1 MLTGVERM
9 SEIYGDVYFF
19 INFSMDMICLYLVG
33 TILRLKI
40 KISGL
45 IFGSLLGAV
54 YSLVALF
61 LKAGGFISFLI
72 TIIAAFTICFVAF
85 YDKKSR
91 RTYPVATVLF
101 FAVSFFLGGTLTYVY
116 SFLGKLFSGASS
128 SASIILLPCSL
139 LCGLISFALSR
150 IHEKRSVG
158 RVVEITVCTQD
169 AERTFSAYA
178 DTGNLLT
185 EPAGALPV
193 VVLCRDASKNY
204 IPSGVFS
211 ADEIMKHSDLARTI
225 RIIPT
230 KSVSGAG
237 VLVGFVPKGVR
248 IKGSL
253 KRCCV
258 AFSDVEAFNGTQ
270 ALLPSNII

>member
-1 MLTGVERM
+1 M

-33 TILRLKI
+33 AILRLRI

-45 IFGSLLGAV
+45 IFGSLLGGA

-61 LKAGGFISFLI
+61 LRAGGVISFLI
-72 TIIAAFTICFVAF
+72 TVIAAFTICFVAF
-85 YDKKSR
+85 YDKKSK
-91 RTYPVATVLF
+91 RTYFVATVLF
-101 FAVSFFLGGTLTYVY
+101 FAVSFFLGGTLTWVY
-116 SFLGKLFSGASS
+116 SFLGKIFSGASS

-139 LCGLISFALSR
+139 LCGLVSFALSR

-158 RVVEITVCTQD
+158 KVLRITVCTQG

-193 VVLCRDASKNY
+193 VILCRDASKNY
-204 IPSGVFS
+204 LPGGVFC
-211 ADEIMKHSDLARTI
+211 ADEMMKHPDLARTI
-225 RIIPT
+225 RIIPA
-230 KSVSGAG
+230 KSIAG
-237 VLVGFVPKGVR
+237 EGMLVGFVPEGVR
-248 IKGSL
+248 INGSL

-258 AFSDVEAFNGTQ
+258 AFSTVEAFNGTQ
-270 ALLPSNII
+270 ALVPSNII